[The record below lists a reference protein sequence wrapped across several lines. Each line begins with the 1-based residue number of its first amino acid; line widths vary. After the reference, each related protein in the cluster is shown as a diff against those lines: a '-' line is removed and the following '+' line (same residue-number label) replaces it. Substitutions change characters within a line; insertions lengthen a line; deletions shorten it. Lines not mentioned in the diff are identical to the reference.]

1 MVPEPAGL
9 GSQISVF
16 KPAFCAQSAVDIPTI
31 PAPTTIRSKSFCEV
45 VEFGKGAH
53 LLDRVWGT
61 GLIIYGF
68 GLGCNSNIVLR
79 HCYEFYF
86 IYFACFV
93 YTECVVI
100 SYGREIMAGSNVVKL
115 PTSQEIEQAKETS
128 RALSKYSNEQLRIR
142 VFDKNDQGED
152 MVLPGYAFN
161 LLLDILTQMSKGNA
175 VSFMPVNAEL
185 STQQAASL
193 LNVSR
198 PYFIE
203 LLNKGAIPFRKVGTH
218 RRVLAK
224 DVFAYK
230 DHEDQERLKVL
241 DELAGQ
247 AQELGMG
254 YE

>member
-1 MVPEPAGL
+1 M
-9 GSQISVF
+9 
-16 KPAFCAQSAVDIPTI
+16 
-31 PAPTTIRSKSFCEV
+31 
-45 VEFGKGAH
+45 
-53 LLDRVWGT
+53 
-61 GLIIYGF
+61 
-68 GLGCNSNIVLR
+68 
-79 HCYEFYF
+79 
-86 IYFACFV
+86 
-93 YTECVVI
+93 
-100 SYGREIMAGSNVVKL
+100 MAGSNVVKL
-115 PTSQEIEQAKETS
+115 PTTQEIEQAKETS

-152 MVLPGYAFN
+152 MVLLGYAFN
-161 LLLDILTQMSKGNA
+161 LLLDILTQMAKGNA

-224 DVFAYK
+224 DVIAYK
-230 DHEDQERLKVL
+230 DQEDQERLKVL
-241 DELAGQ
+241 EELSAQ
-247 AQELGMG
+247 AQELGIG

>member
-1 MVPEPAGL
+1 
-9 GSQISVF
+9 
-16 KPAFCAQSAVDIPTI
+16 
-31 PAPTTIRSKSFCEV
+31 
-45 VEFGKGAH
+45 
-53 LLDRVWGT
+53 
-61 GLIIYGF
+61 
-68 GLGCNSNIVLR
+68 
-79 HCYEFYF
+79 
-86 IYFACFV
+86 
-93 YTECVVI
+93 
-100 SYGREIMAGSNVVKL
+100 MAGSNVVKL
-115 PTSQEIEQAKETS
+115 PTTQEIEQAKETS

-152 MVLPGYAFN
+152 MVLLGYAFN
-161 LLLDILTQMSKGNA
+161 LLLDILTQMAKGNA

-224 DVFAYK
+224 DVIAYK
-230 DHEDQERLKVL
+230 DQEDQERLKVL
-241 DELAGQ
+241 EELSAQ
-247 AQELGMG
+247 AQELGIG